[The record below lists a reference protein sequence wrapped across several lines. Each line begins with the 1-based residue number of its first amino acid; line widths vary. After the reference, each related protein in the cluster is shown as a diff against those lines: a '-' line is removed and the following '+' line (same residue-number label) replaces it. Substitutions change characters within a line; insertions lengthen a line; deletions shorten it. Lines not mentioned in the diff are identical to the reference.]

1 MPDTTEEVL
10 GALSQYF
17 PAGIAR
23 AVLRSALR
31 RGGLDDERIEERDLS
46 ELVSALERTLPMY
59 IVDPERRGECIGK
72 VRRLMPGEAR
82 AKPPSSPRPRVA
94 VRESPRIPA
103 DRASSVDAQLPSNF
117 GARAAGVVR
126 VRSARD
132 VVQACDLARETAR
145 KLGFFLLDQTKIA
158 TVASELARNILLYV
172 GDGEVRITALEVP
185 RRGIQIMAVDSG
197 AGIPDVGLVMDGGY
211 RSRTG
216 MGMGLRGTKRLM
228 DELDI
233 ESRPGAGTTV
243 VARKLLS

>member
-1 MPDTTEEVL
+1 MDEVL
-10 GALSQYF
+10 GALGQYF

-23 AVLRSALR
+23 AVLGSALR
-31 RGGLDDERIEERDLS
+31 RGGRDAESLEERDLS
-46 ELVSALERTLPMY
+46 ELVSALEQMLPMY
-59 IVDPERRGECIGK
+59 IVDPGRRGECIGK
-72 VRRLMPGEAR
+72 VRRLIPGEAR
-82 AKPPSSPRPRVA
+82 GKPPSSPRPVA
-94 VRESPRIPA
+94 Y
-103 DRASSVDAQLPSNF
+103 
-117 GARAAGVVR
+117 AAGIVR

-132 VVQACDLARETAR
+132 VVQASDLARESAR
-145 KLGFFLLDQTKIA
+145 KLGFSPLDQTKIA

-172 GDGEVRITALEVP
+172 GDGEIRINTVQVP

-197 AGIPDVGLVMDGGY
+197 AGIPDVGLVMEGGY

-216 MGMGLRGTKRLM
+216 MGMGLKGTKRLM